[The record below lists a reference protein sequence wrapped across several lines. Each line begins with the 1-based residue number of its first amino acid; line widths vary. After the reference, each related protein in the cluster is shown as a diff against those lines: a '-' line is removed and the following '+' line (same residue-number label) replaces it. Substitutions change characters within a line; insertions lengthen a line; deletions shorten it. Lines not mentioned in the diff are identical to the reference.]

1 MLRKEI
7 DWQCDMER
15 LLIHRYS
22 KFLKALETL
31 RRSDRR
37 GLRSAKRAEALI
49 KELASGDL
57 SSLSGVEKRTKH
69 GERRINNCIKYDLG
83 GGYRLVTIKYKGY
96 LIVTF
101 LGSHDHCDRWIENNR
116 RFETDIQTEC
126 TEAGSFFEI
135 SESLG
140 VQNFDEDPCGE
151 EDYDDILMEKIDEE
165 ILKSIFRGLYRD

>member
-1 MLRKEI
+1 
-7 DWQCDMER
+7 MEK

-69 GERRINNCIKYDLG
+69 GELRISNCIKYDLG
-83 GGYRLVTIKYKGY
+83 GGYRLVSVKYKDY
-96 LIVTF
+96 MIFTF
-101 LGSHDHCDRWIENNR
+101 LGSHDECNRWIENNR
-116 RFETDIQTEC
+116 RFEPKISSEC
-126 TEAGSFFEI
+126 KEVDGFFGLAVLPEECP
-135 SESLG
+135 SENEGL
-140 VQNFDEDPCGE
+140 E
-151 EDYDDILMEKIDEE
+151 ESDYDEILMEKVDDKL
-165 ILKSIFRGLYRD
+165 LKHIFKGLCKE